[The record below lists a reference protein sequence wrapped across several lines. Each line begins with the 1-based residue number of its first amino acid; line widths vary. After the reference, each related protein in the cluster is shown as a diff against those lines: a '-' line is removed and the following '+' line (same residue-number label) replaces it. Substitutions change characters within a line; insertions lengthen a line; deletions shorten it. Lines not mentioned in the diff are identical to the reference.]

1 MTKLPAAFL
10 VLPGVA
16 KPWNTKS
23 FAVTAAALL
32 QTKPLTRAVLA
43 KSATQ
48 KSCSGSA
55 SDAMV
60 IMGGRA
66 SCSRRS
72 ANIVT

>member
-10 VLPGVA
+10 MLPGVA
-16 KPWNTKS
+16 KPWKTKS

-32 QTKPLTRAVLA
+32 QTKPLTRVVLA

-60 IMGGRA
+60 IMGVRA
-66 SCSRRS
+66 NCSARS
-72 ANIVT
+72 AKVK